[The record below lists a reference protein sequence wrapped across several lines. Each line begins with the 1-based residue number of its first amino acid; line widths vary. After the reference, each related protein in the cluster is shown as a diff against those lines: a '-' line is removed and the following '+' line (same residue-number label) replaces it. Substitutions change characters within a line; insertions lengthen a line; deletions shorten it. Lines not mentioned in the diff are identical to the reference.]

1 MNTQINVDYIDM
13 MKEELLQLI
22 EDLDVENLQ
31 KKFLRSRWLDQ
42 LLWMEKASKKNQRK
56 YYLLRL
62 ACIIGGV
69 IIPALVGLN
78 LTGGWDIFIRII
90 TVVLSLIVAVSAAI
104 EEFFHFGERWRHYRR
119 SVGHLKTEGWLFF
132 QLSGPY
138 ESLSNHKEAY
148 PIFAGR
154 VEETF
159 QSEMETFISKISK
172 EEQKKKVEA

>member
-1 MNTQINVDYIDM
+1 MNTQSKSDYNEK

-22 EDLDVENLQ
+22 DTLDVDKLQ

-42 LLWMEKASKKNQRK
+42 LLWMENASKKNQRK

-119 SVGHLKTEGWLFF
+119 SVGQLKTEGWLFF
-132 QLSGPY
+132 QLGGPY
-138 ESLSNHKEAY
+138 ESFSSHKEAY
-148 PIFAGR
+148 PIFTGR

-159 QSEMETFISKISK
+159 QNEMETFISRISK

>member
-1 MNTQINVDYIDM
+1 MNTQQKLDYNEM

-22 EDLDVENLQ
+22 ETLDVDKLQ

-42 LLWMEKASKKNQRK
+42 LLWMENASKKNQRK

-62 ACIIGGV
+62 SCIIGGV

-78 LTGGWDIFIRII
+78 LSGGWDIFIRIV

-119 SVGHLKTEGWLFF
+119 SVGQLKAEGWLFF
-132 QLSGPY
+132 QLGGPY
-138 ESLSNHKEAY
+138 ESFSNHKEAY
-148 PIFAGR
+148 PVFGGR
-154 VEETF
+154 VEKTL
-159 QSEMETFISKISK
+159 QNEMVTFISKISK
-172 EEQKKKVEA
+172 EEHKKKVGS